1 MGGIQWVLL
10 NMGDIVWVHL
20 NMGALQYGDIS
31 TQVQFNCGA
40 FNFGLNCLWVL
51 LQIGATEQGAF
62 QWVQFNMGAFH
73 MEPSN
78 STNETTEPLHNDKTA
93 DFWV

>member
-73 MEPSN
+73 MEPRKNLQILKSG
-78 STNETTEPLHNDKTA
+78 DK
-93 DFWV
+93 FQEKVGRQ